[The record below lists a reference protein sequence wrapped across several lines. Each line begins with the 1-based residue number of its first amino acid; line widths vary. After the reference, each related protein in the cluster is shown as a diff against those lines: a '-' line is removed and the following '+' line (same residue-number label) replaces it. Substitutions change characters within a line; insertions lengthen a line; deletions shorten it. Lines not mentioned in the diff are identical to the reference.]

1 MYKNVKKIE
10 IRQIVK
16 QQIKHYKKKK
26 KKIQK
31 LVYIFNY

>member
-26 KKIQK
+26 KNTKVSIH
-31 LVYIFNY
+31 F